1 MADHGDWG
9 LAERIFT
16 GLLDGNLVAIAVT
29 TIIAFGLPVL
39 LHFIFYR
46 TVASPPLGN
55 FLLLGPSGAGKT
67 ALLSL
72 VRPAY
77 SKWLHSFVRTLPF
90 QLTVVDVTW

>member
-16 GLLDGNLVAIAVT
+16 SLLDGNLIAIAVA
-29 TIIAFGLPVL
+29 TIIAFGVPVL
-39 LHFIFYR
+39 LHFIFYQ
-46 TVASPPLGN
+46 TVASPPLSN

-72 VRPAY
+72 VSPTY
-77 SKWLHSFVRTLPF
+77 SKWLRSSMRTIRF
-90 QLTVVDVTW
+90 QSTVIDVT